1 MSEPGAAVQGAV
13 YSALTIDSALT
24 ALLGGQKR
32 VFDIVPPN
40 PPVRYI
46 TIGEDQTLDEGS
58 LCGPDMFEH
67 FSTIHVWA
75 RAEEPGQ
82 TVGRIQAKNIAS
94 RAREV
99 LRGMSVPGFTVHSA
113 TCERIDHLRDP
124 DGLTA
129 HSVLTMRFLIA
140 G

>member
-1 MSEPGAAVQGAV
+1 MSEPSVAVQGAI
-13 YSALTIDSALT
+13 YSALRVDSALT
-24 ALLGGQKR
+24 ALTGGSPQ
-32 VFDIVPPN
+32 VYDVVPPAT
-40 PPVRYI
+40 PVRYL

-67 FSTIHVWA
+67 FSTIHVWC
-75 RAEEPGQ
+75 RAEQSGQ
-82 TVGRIQAKNIAS
+82 TVGRIEAKRIAA
-94 RAREV
+94 RARDV
-99 LRGMSVPGFTVHSA
+99 LMGLTVPGFTVHSA

-129 HSVLTMRFLIA
+129 HSVLAMRFLIA